1 MDFKN
6 LKKKIR
12 EPKSWDFCQ
21 MIVIS
26 EEKTIP
32 QGMDLTI

>member
-12 EPKSWDFCQ
+12 EPKVLRLFQNVGDFQ
-21 MIVIS
+21 KES
-26 EEKTIP
+26 HTLEYGFKT
-32 QGMDLTI
+32 